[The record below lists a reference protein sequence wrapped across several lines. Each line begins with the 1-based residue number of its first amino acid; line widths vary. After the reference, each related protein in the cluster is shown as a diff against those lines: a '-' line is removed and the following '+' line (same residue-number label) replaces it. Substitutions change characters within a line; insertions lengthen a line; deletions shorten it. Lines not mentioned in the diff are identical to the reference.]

1 MERFSRAVPSGKTTA
16 LHRSFATSARSKE
29 HGKEHGAKRAGKEAA
44 NAEVKRC
51 HEVNRG
57 LQTTSLPGN
66 VHVQED
72 SENAA
77 SADGDRRF
85 KLQVLSW

>member
-1 MERFSRAVPSGKTTA
+1 MFSRSFG
-16 LHRSFATSARSKE
+16 LFRSF
-29 HGKEHGAKRAGKEAA
+29 GAVSSSHLAG
-44 NAEVKRC
+44 NAEVNRF

-77 SADGDRRF
+77 ADGDGRGASSAVMVVF
-85 KLQVLSW
+85 SNIFTLW